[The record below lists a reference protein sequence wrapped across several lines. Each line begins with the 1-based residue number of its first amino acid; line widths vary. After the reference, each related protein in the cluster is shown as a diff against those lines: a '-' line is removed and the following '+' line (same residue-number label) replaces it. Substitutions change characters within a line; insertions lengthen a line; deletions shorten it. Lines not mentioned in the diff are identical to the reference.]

1 MISGK
6 GGYKNMNL
14 LIVESGAK
22 SKTIQKYLGKE
33 YVVMACGGHVQDL
46 PNTPNATWNYTEGA
60 LPKPPWGW
68 TQGAEKIVDKM
79 LKKASDKDV
88 KTIYVATDPD
98 REGEFIA
105 WRLFAIFTKAGYS
118 DIRRVT
124 FNAITKNQVEESIS
138 KASDVDMNLVNAAI
152 VRRLMDRLVGY
163 RASKFSKSWN
173 IKSMGRV
180 QTPTCGFIVDRELE
194 REAFVPI
201 PFFSSHA
208 FASELKF
215 IVRFHDSD
223 DENCWRD
230 SDGKFD
236 SSRTNDRQMVDE
248 VIAAL
253 ESERKIMI
261 EDAKDGSRVTKPK
274 PAFTTDTMLQA
285 AGSSLGWGVGKTM
298 TVAGALYN
306 SGFITYLR
314 TDSTRTDPGARNQ
327 ARSFIESKWGT
338 DYLGTPPGPGAGSAK
353 DSKAQDA
360 HEAIRPTNVELE
372 SVEDA
377 DQNRLYTLIR
387 ARFLATQMSEAKYS
401 TTSLTAKVKGFNR
414 PLTSKVEWRVHGG
427 WEAAFIATGRKQPL
441 TERPSLDLMPGAEH
455 ALDDIEENPVFIEDQ
470 TKPPARFRQPSLV
483 AQMKKSGIGRPST
496 YASTIKKL
504 LDRKYCESGG
514 AGLEPTTSGRTCWLE
529 VAPHYT
535 ESGGGEVSFI
545 FSPEFTADMEGRLDA
560 VENGDRPAHEVWDGF
575 VTHFQNLHTIALEM
589 KSRTPTP
596 RQKALF
602 DRLWV
607 ETDEKRKSEILSSI
621 EVDDENQITGEQ
633 MKGVLDQ
640 LTSESSLPA
649 SEAQLKFV
657 KSLLEQFKGKDS
669 EAFSA
674 VGVNNL
680 EELTGGR
687 KGTASKLIEHLLQ
700 NTESE
705 PSPASPKQLKFIA
718 NLAEKAGL
726 DESSA
731 CALVELKSY
740 SELKGGR
747 NGSASTL
754 INELKKAGKKGK

>member
-1 MISGK
+1 
-6 GGYKNMNL
+6 MNL

-33 YVVMACGGHVQDL
+33 YIVMACGGHVQDL
-46 PNTPNATWNYTEGA
+46 PNSRNATWASVDGG
-60 LPKPPWGW
+60 LPQPPWGW
-68 TQGAEKIVDKM
+68 TQGAEKTVNKM
-79 LKKASDKDV
+79 LKKASEKDV

-105 WRLFAIFTKAGYS
+105 WRLFAIFTKAGYH
-118 DIRRVT
+118 DIKRVT
-124 FNAITKNQVEESIS
+124 FNAITKKQVEESIS
-138 KASDVDMNLVNAAI
+138 KASEVDMNLVDAAI
-152 VRRLMDRLVGY
+152 VRRLMDRLVGF
-163 RASKFSKSWN
+163 RASKFANSWS
-173 IKSMGRV
+173 IKSLGRV

-194 REAFVPI
+194 REAFVPV
-201 PFFSSHA
+201 PYFSAHT

-215 IVRFHDSD
+215 VVKFHDSD
-223 DENCWRD
+223 DENGWRD

-236 SSRTNDRQMVDE
+236 STRTNDRQMVDE

-261 EDAKDGSRVTKPK
+261 EDAKEGSRVTKPK

-298 TVAGALYN
+298 AVASNLYN
-306 SGFITYLR
+306 GGFITYLR

-327 ARSFIESKWGT
+327 ARAFIESKWGT
-338 DYLGTPPGPGAGSAK
+338 DHLGVAPGPGAGSAK

-372 SVEDA
+372 NVEDA
-377 DQNRLYTLIR
+377 EQNRLYSLIR

-401 TTSLTAKVKGFNR
+401 NSSLSAKVKGFSR
-414 PLTSKVEWRVHGG
+414 PLTSKVEWRVHDG

-441 TERPSLDLMPGAEH
+441 TERPKLDLMPGAEH
-455 ALDDIEENPVFIEDQ
+455 TLDDIEENPIFVEDE

-504 LDRKYCESGG
+504 LDRKYCESGSS
-514 AGLEPTTSGRTCWLE
+514 GLEPTTSGRTCWLE

-535 ESGGGEVSFI
+535 DPEEGEVSFI
-545 FSPEFTADMEGRLDA
+545 FSPEFTADMEGRLDSI
-560 VENGDRPAHEVWDGF
+560 ERGERPANEVWDGF
-575 VTHFQNLHTIALEM
+575 VGHFKNLHAIALEL

-596 RQKALF
+596 RQKDLF
-602 DRLWV
+602 DRLWA
-607 ETDEKRKSEILSSI
+607 ETDEKRKSEILSAI
-621 EVDDENQITGEQ
+621 DVDDENQITGEQ

-640 LTSESSLPA
+640 LTSESTLPP
-649 SEAQLKFV
+649 SERQLNFV
-657 KSLLEQFKGKDS
+657 KSLLEQFKGTDT

-674 VGVNNL
+674 VGATNL
-680 EELTGGR
+680 EDLTGGR
-687 KGTASKLIEHLLQ
+687 KGTASKLIEFLLQ
-700 NTESE
+700 NNESE
-705 PSPASPKQLKFIA
+705 PTPASPKQLKFIA

-726 DESSA
+726 DESAA
-731 CALVELKSY
+731 CALVELSNY

-747 NGSASTL
+747 NGSASSL